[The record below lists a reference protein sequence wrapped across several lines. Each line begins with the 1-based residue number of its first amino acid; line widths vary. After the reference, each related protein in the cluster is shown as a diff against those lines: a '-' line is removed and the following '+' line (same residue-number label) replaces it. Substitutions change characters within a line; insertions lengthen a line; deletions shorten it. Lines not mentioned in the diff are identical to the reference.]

1 MINRTN
7 MDGTEKPLAV
17 TVNDFSFSFLP
28 EDAGRADI
36 IRQPDG
42 SFHVIYGNRSVILR
56 LLEANADGKK
66 LKMEVEGEAYYVEI
80 RDELDQMLDKLGFS
94 AVSARQVRE
103 IKAPMPGLVLDI
115 HVDVGQ
121 EVAEGDKI
129 LILEAMKMEN
139 SILVHTNAR
148 IKTIHISKGQ
158 AVEKGQ
164 VLVELE

>member
-1 MINRTN
+1 M
-7 MDGTEKPLAV
+7 GSPEKNLAV
-17 TVNDFSFSFLP
+17 KVGDFEFNLTP
-28 EDAGRADI
+28 EEIAQADI
-36 IRQPDG
+36 IRKSD
-42 SFHVIYGNRSVILR
+42 SAFHLIKDNRSVKIE
-56 LLEANADGKK
+56 LLEADTTGKK
-66 LKMEVEGEAYYVEI
+66 LKLEVDGEAFITEI

-94 AVSARQVRE
+94 AVSTRQVKE

-121 EVAEGDKI
+121 EVVEGDKI

-139 SILVHTNAR
+139 SIMIHTNAK
-148 IKTIHISKGQ
+148 IKAVHIRKGQ